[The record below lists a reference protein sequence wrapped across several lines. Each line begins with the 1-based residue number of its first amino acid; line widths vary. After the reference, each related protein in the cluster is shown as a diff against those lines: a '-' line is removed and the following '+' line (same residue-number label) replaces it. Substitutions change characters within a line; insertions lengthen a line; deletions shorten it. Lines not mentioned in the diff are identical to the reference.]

1 MFDTRNEV
9 PVLYQT
15 LANWFDDKPPDF
27 IKTKT
32 IRALERHDKAEGTRT
47 NKSID
52 WFNSLSDA
60 HKAEVREFA
69 LVQNRYL
76 LQAKRKELAVK
87 FGLPEGLLAQ
97 RLEYLRPLLKAE
109 RQKELNNA

>member
-52 WFNSLSDA
+52 WFNSLSDE
-60 HKAEVREFA
+60 HKAEVREFTSRKSS
-69 LVQNRYL
+69 L
-76 LQAKRKELAVK
+76 AKRKELAVK

-97 RLEYLRPLLKAE
+97 RLEYLRPVLKAE
-109 RQKELNNA
+109 RQKELAG